1 MKPNHF
7 LWLIPLVALSLWLL
21 LPVHALADFAT
32 QTADGPTAPTPT
44 PIPLYPDDVVVP
56 KTHFPGL
63 IAGAIVIVV
72 VIMVGVLVR
81 PRK

>member
-7 LWLIPLVALSLWLL
+7 LWLILVIALSLWLL

-44 PIPLYPDDVVVP
+44 PNPLYPDDVVVP
-56 KTHFPGL
+56 KTHLPGL
-63 IAGAIVIVV
+63 FAGPIVIAV
-72 VIMVGVLVR
+72 VIMAGVLVR

>member
-7 LWLIPLVALSLWLL
+7 LWLILVIALGLWLL

-32 QTADGPTAPTPT
+32 QTADDPTDPTPT
-44 PIPLYPDDVVVP
+44 PIPLYPDDVVLP